1 MSIVVK
7 RSDGTVSL
15 NDRESFL
22 RLAQEGDVSSVS
34 TSNSSSDGTVYN
46 YEVQVPA
53 PVANNAFLLFIKSD
67 GDKISRTEKAT
78 FSSSTM
84 TFKFTSTA
92 DVNKKYIYFAPYSF
106 DLYTTDTSFGAKVFD
121 SAGTVMYDSRIQECI
136 FRDSAL
142 IKGPGT
148 TSSHIATPAAWYSV
162 NTFPIGFSYESI
174 APTALELGYWSYQQ
188 ISDTAVE
195 VSRMKFVSIVPDTF
209 PQQPFTQSSIPDSN
223 IILLEK
229 N

>member
-1 MSIVVK
+1 MSILVN
-7 RSDGTVSL
+7 RADGTVSL
-15 NDRESFL
+15 NDRENFL
-22 RLAQEGDVSSVS
+22 RLAQEGDVSSIS

-46 YEVQVPA
+46 YEISLPA

-67 GDKISRTEKAT
+67 GDKISRIEKPD

-84 TFKFTSTA
+84 TFKFTSTS
-92 DVNKKYIYFAPYSF
+92 DVQKKYIYFAPYSF
-106 DLYTTDTSFGAKVFD
+106 DSYTANTSFGAKVFN
-121 SAGTVMYDSRIQECI
+121 SSGTVMYDSRIEECI

-148 TSSHIATPAAWYSV
+148 TSSHVATTSAWYSI

-174 APTALELGYWSYQQ
+174 APTALEGGYWSYQQ
-188 ISDTAVE
+188 ISDTTVE
-195 VSRMKFVSIVPDTF
+195 VSRMKFVTTVPDTF